1 MNNYLKILTIK
12 RIKKIGSFNLFMF
25 ASFVLEHGIN
35 KVLLMPFLARHLGEA
50 KFGSFLLAMS
60 IAVFL
65 AGIIPAGLFMTNYRE
80 NSKFDNKERKELF
93 DTILTVLI
101 ILSCIFAILYL
112 VFKGQFSLLFDDT
125 DIILF
130 IPFLAGYIIFYVVFN
145 FGKQLLAIDLKFKQ
159 RTLFDVIY
167 GLCLCLLIPGYF
179 VFGEQAVSASYFIG
193 SIISAGSI
201 FIYLKN
207 KQVVLR
213 LRVVSDK
220 LKLLITTSPTFT
232 VASFAVI
239 FMTVADRWIIGAY
252 LQQSQVTYYYVGVHM
267 AALFVLPFSLL
278 NSVLVPII
286 TKKNSL
292 ADFDQSEI
300 KIFFLGL
307 VLSIIFVATTS
318 FFLGPL
324 VIKLLYGQDIL
335 EYARVPFMICMVGQ
349 ILFLLQ
355 IFSRPFVVKFFAPE
369 MLLKIQM
376 TSLCVFLILHFILVP
391 QFGIIGGAVA
401 TSIGFGLMGLLYSKQ
416 VLYKIYLTTI

>member
-1 MNNYLKILTIK
+1 M
-12 RIKKIGSFNLFMF
+12 
-25 ASFVLEHGIN
+25 
-35 KVLLMPFLARHLGEA
+35 
-50 KFGSFLLAMS
+50 
-60 IAVFL
+60 
-65 AGIIPAGLFMTNYRE
+65 
-80 NSKFDNKERKELF
+80 
-93 DTILTVLI
+93 
-101 ILSCIFAILYL
+101 
-112 VFKGQFSLLFDDT
+112 
-125 DIILF
+125 
-130 IPFLAGYIIFYVVFN
+130 
-145 FGKQLLAIDLKFKQ
+145 
-159 RTLFDVIY
+159 
-167 GLCLCLLIPGYF
+167 
-179 VFGEQAVSASYFIG
+179 
-193 SIISAGSI
+193 
-201 FIYLKN
+201 
-207 KQVVLR
+207 R
-213 LRVVSDK
+213 LRVVSNK

-292 ADFDQSEI
+292 ADFDQNEI
-300 KIFFLGL
+300 KISFLGL

-355 IFSRPFVVKFFAPE
+355 IFSRPFVVKFFAPV

-391 QFGIIGGAVA
+391 KFGIIGGAVA

-416 VLYKIYLTTI
+416 VLYKIYLTTIDYKF